1 MLNIAGAAVLGVL
14 AWVERQYGFLLLEG
28 VWAVVSL
35 WGLVQTTRGVAPRD
49 PLTETTG
56 EEARR

>member
-28 VWAVVSL
+28 VWAVVSV
-35 WGLVQTTRGVAPRD
+35 WGLVQATSGVWPRD
-49 PLTETTG
+49 PLTKTTE

>member
-1 MLNIAGAAVLGVL
+1 MLNIVGAAVLGVL

-28 VWAVVSL
+28 VWAVVSV
-35 WGLVQTTRGVAPRD
+35 WGLVQATRGVRPRD
-49 PLTETTG
+49 PPTKTTE